1 MFSVFSHKI
10 SLRDEC
16 NVCNIFSRAKEE
28 AKQMQEELEKRK
40 KEQAEN
46 ERLAEKARKE
56 AHRQAV
62 ESSLP
67 PEPQQGAGDGIMKVR
82 VRLPAGEYLERKFQ
96 SDTPLQTLFNF
107 LIVEGYPTEEYKIL
121 SCSDWP
127 RRDVSSYVK
136 QYVHIIYTFC
146 SYFISQ
152 TFSCSN

>member
-1 MFSVFSHKI
+1 
-10 SLRDEC
+10 
-16 NVCNIFSRAKEE
+16 
-28 AKQMQEELEKRK
+28 MQEELEKRK
-40 KEQAEN
+40 KEEAEN

-127 RRDVSSYVK
+127 RRDVSR
-136 QYVHIIYTFC
+136 C
-146 SYFISQ
+146 
-152 TFSCSN
+152 